1 MKDIKLLPSQGNI
14 PALRPDEGGT
24 GDLLIFPL
32 VGLFLSCLYL
42 YFIKLRLKRTLL
54 QRYHNTITD
63 STANGKQNIV
73 VFLGFVFFIG
83 LFLVG
88 SLQKSLGLFDDEVMK
103 DLSSGAFSVSYYI
116 FSIIV
121 TFSTSPMFIMNMEFK
136 TFLIRKFGQLFIFNA
151 RTYFRSHG
159 FPAQR
164 NEPGRGGKNM
174 KQKFGRRSKVH
185 RTIVPQGYQQ
195 QETACNRNNCQ
206 VNNFKIRREEQG
218 PRCNQITRPSL
229 MIHVQEA
236 EHSVQ
241 NM

>member
-1 MKDIKLLPSQGNI
+1 
-14 PALRPDEGGT
+14 
-24 GDLLIFPL
+24 
-32 VGLFLSCLYL
+32 
-42 YFIKLRLKRTLL
+42 
-54 QRYHNTITD
+54 
-63 STANGKQNIV
+63 
-73 VFLGFVFFIG
+73 
-83 LFLVG
+83 
-88 SLQKSLGLFDDEVMK
+88 MK

-136 TFLIRKFGQLFIFNA
+136 TFLIRKCGQLFIFNA

-241 NM
+241 NMWFVKQKFTNSYNSMKYWSIIILWHISLYHKWNNQVLGILFHVLGIKYHVTCIMYHVSSIRHNVSGTIIKGV